1 MNEQMKT
8 LAAQVAKMT
17 DDQRAE
23 IAGRFPVVTIE
34 QHVISP
40 RNTCLVTLQA
50 ERPVTIIG
58 GFRQWIAHGRAVR
71 KGEKALYI
79 LRPCPKGSK
88 ATAGAAPGE
97 ATEGADQ
104 DVPGVFFKA
113 IPVFDVTQTDAL
125 EEVAA

>member
-8 LAAQVAKMT
+8 LAAQVSKMT
-17 DDQRAE
+17 DAQRAA
-23 IAGRFPVVTIE
+23 IAARFPVVTIE

-50 ERPVTIIG
+50 DRAITIIG

-71 KGEKALYI
+71 KGEKAIYI
-79 LRPCPKGSK
+79 LRPCPKGRK
-88 ATAGAAPGE
+88 AGADAAPGE
-97 ATEGADQ
+97 STDGAEQ
-104 DVPGVFFKA
+104 HGPGMFFKA

-125 EEVAA
+125 QAVPA